1 VCNYAAFIATVG
13 TVRSRRG
20 TAYGWA
26 VPETSALVDWNLAA
40 RLGAGLAGRGPAVT
54 PEEAREVVLALRAG
68 AAEARVHVRA
78 YTGLDAPT
86 ADAPVEVVDRR
97 RWIEANAQGL
107 ARLFAPLEEVLRS
120 RVQNE
125 ALRRVGGTLT
135 GSEVGAALAWM
146 SGKVLGQF
154 DIYAGLDDGR
164 PGRLL
169 LVAPNV
175 AQVERELGVDR
186 GDFRLWV
193 CLHEETHRVQFTAVP
208 WLRDHL
214 VGEVRELLLSV
225 GRDAQSGELAERLRD
240 LAQAVG
246 EALRGGG
253 APAVDHI
260 LQSPE
265 QRERMARLTAV
276 MSLLEG
282 HADVVMD
289 GVGPDVVPS
298 VAEIRARFQE
308 RREHPGRIEAAMR
321 RLLGLDAKLR
331 QYRDGAA
338 FVRGVLDAAGMEGFN
353 RVWERP
359 ANLPS
364 DREIQAPGE
373 WVHRV
378 LG

>member
-1 VCNYAAFIATVG
+1 M
-13 TVRSRRG
+13 
-20 TAYGWA
+20 
-26 VPETSALVDWNLAA
+26 PETSALVDWNLAA